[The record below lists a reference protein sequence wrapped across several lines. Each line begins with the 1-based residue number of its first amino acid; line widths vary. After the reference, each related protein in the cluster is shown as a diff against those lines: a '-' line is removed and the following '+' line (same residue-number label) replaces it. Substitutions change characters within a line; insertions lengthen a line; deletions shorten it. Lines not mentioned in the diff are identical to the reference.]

1 MFNYDELSVV
11 EEQQEGVETTVCT
24 VSVAS
29 ISKQGYDQPSN
40 SGKGSVTIPI
50 SDEMTEQGLHDT
62 CLQETTVIGKTNV
75 NIIENSIEGGAYGYS
90 PSDDSGAA
98 VEKKNCHSFVELEV
112 KAQVPSSQSQPQE
125 ELIKNTT
132 VEQSILG
139 STAIDDTRKALS
151 NAQGS
156 HGLQNNHIDQVSTQA
171 FLQLKL
177 EKNDIDGLTNE
188 VSVELDASNKE
199 LLQSGLVAYDIK

>member
-1 MFNYDELSVV
+1 M
-11 EEQQEGVETTVCT
+11 
-24 VSVAS
+24 
-29 ISKQGYDQPSN
+29 
-40 SGKGSVTIPI
+40 TIPI
-50 SDEMTEQGLHDT
+50 SDEMTEQGHLFAGNESDW
-62 CLQETTVIGKTNV
+62 KTNV
-75 NIIENSIEGGAYGYS
+75 NNIENSIEGGVDGYL
-90 PSDDSGAA
+90 PSVDSGSA
-98 VEKKNCHSFVELEV
+98 VEKNNCHSFVELEV

-139 STAIDDTRKALS
+139 RTTIDDSRKALS

-177 EKNDIDGLTNE
+177 EKNNIYGLTN
-188 VSVELDASNKE
+188 
-199 LLQSGLVAYDIK
+199 